1 MPVPNWRAYFSKV
14 AVLAACSLTV
24 ALTLTVCGGG
34 SGSSNTPSSSGTA
47 GSGSGSGGSG
57 GSGSMGGSGSGGTGG
72 SGGMGGSGG
81 SGGSGGTGGSGPSI
95 PAVQHFAIVVLENLD
110 YSDVVG
116 SSSAP
121 YINSLIAQGGLAT
134 QYYANTHPSI
144 GNYFTMTTGEIIT
157 NDDNYTGVVT
167 IDNVVRELQAA
178 SKSWKVYA
186 QSLPSQ
192 GYLGGDVYPYLHHH
206 NPISY
211 FSDVQ
216 PPSQLNLNIVNFSQL
231 ASDLANGQFPAY
243 SFIVPDAQHDAHDC
257 PGQMNDNCDVSVRVA
272 AADTWLSQN
281 IPQLL
286 TNPQFQQSGILV
298 ITTDESRDDNR
309 NGGGMVATVVV
320 GTSVKAGYQ
329 GTGMYD
335 HRSLLG
341 LSMTALGVST
351 IPNGAGSANQMT
363 EFFE

>member
-1 MPVPNWRAYFSKV
+1 M
-14 AVLAACSLTV
+14 
-24 ALTLTVCGGG
+24 
-34 SGSSNTPSSSGTA
+34 
-47 GSGSGSGGSG
+47 
-57 GSGSMGGSGSGGTGG
+57 
-72 SGGMGGSGG
+72 
-81 SGGSGGTGGSGPSI
+81 
-95 PAVQHFAIVVLENLD
+95 
-110 YSDVVG
+110 
-116 SSSAP
+116 
-121 YINSLIAQGGLAT
+121 
-134 QYYANTHPSI
+134 
-144 GNYFTMTTGEIIT
+144 
-157 NDDNYTGVVT
+157 VT

-192 GYLGGDVYPYLHHH
+192 GYLGGDVYPYFHHH
-206 NPISY
+206 NPITY

-231 ASDLANGQFPAY
+231 PADLANGQLPAY

-257 PGQMNDNCDVSVRVA
+257 PGQMGQNCDVSVRVA

-286 TNPQFQQSGILV
+286 SNPQFQQSGILV
-298 ITTDESRDDNR
+298 ITTDESRDDDR
-309 NGGGMVATVVV
+309 NGGGLVATVLV
-320 GTSVKAGYQ
+320 GTDVKPGYQ
-329 GTGMYD
+329 GTATYD

-363 EFFE
+363 EFFQ

>member
-1 MPVPNWRAYFSKV
+1 MSHWTLRAPAAK
-14 AVLAACSLTV
+14 LALFFAFTLATALSLST
-24 ALTLTVCGGG
+24 CGGN
-34 SGSSNTPSSSGTA
+34 SSNSTTA
-47 GSGSGSGGSG
+47 SGGSPG
-57 GSGSMGGSGSGGTGG
+57 TGSGTTGSGTTG
-72 SGGMGGSGG
+72 SGTTGSGTTG
-81 SGGSGGTGGSGPSI
+81 SGTTGSGTTGSGMTGSGPSI
-95 PAVQHFAIVVLENLD
+95 PQVQHVAIVVLENLNFA
-110 YSDVVG
+110 DVVG

-144 GNYFTMTTGEIIT
+144 GNYFTITTGEIIT
-157 NDDNYTGVVT
+157 NDDGYDGVVS

-178 SKSWKVYA
+178 SVSWKFYA

-192 GYLGGDVYPYLHHH
+192 GYLGGDVYPYLRHH
-206 NPISY
+206 NPVTY

-216 PPSQLNLNIVNFSQL
+216 PPSQLNLNIVDFSQL
-231 ASDLANGQFPAY
+231 PTDLANSQLPAY

-281 IPQLL
+281 LPQLL
-286 TNPQFQQSGILV
+286 SNPQFQQSGILV
-298 ITTDESRDDNR
+298 ITADESRDDNR
-309 NGGGMVATVVV
+309 NGGGLVATVLV
-320 GTSVKAGYQ
+320 GTGVKPGYQ
-329 GTGMYD
+329 GTGTYD

-341 LSMTALGVST
+341 LSMTALGVTT

-363 EFFE
+363 EFFQ